1 MCADVHVNVCVK
13 EAVNISALI
22 HGISNLQDTLMIHQK
37 FDNIN

>member
-1 MCADVHVNVCVK
+1 MCAHVHVNVCVK